1 MLAFTVLTGF
11 CILVYCVDSLNPNR
25 IAFGSCN
32 RNNQQSLWHIVQ
44 SHEPSR
50 LLLLGDN
57 MYADKKLLNFKFVQA
72 DPTQLQNAYKQ
83 LGSDTDFQRLLS
95 SVGGMNAVHATYD
108 DHDYGINDGD
118 ATYEYKKES
127 MYYFKSFFTN
137 NTSPSRYIHDD
148 GVYSS
153 SVVRFPISS
162 KNSNNNNSEQLYN
175 NIKII
180 MLDVRYNK
188 IKSTVSTLFTNK
200 QSTPKCT
207 ILGSNQ
213 WRWFEQ
219 ELSSSIIPDPI
230 TGELIDLI
238 LIGSG
243 TQIIPQ
249 GKLIEETWDKDCPE
263 DRERILQ
270 IISGT
275 VYQSRYSGGDG
286 SQISIML
293 LSGDGHG
300 AELSQVNI
308 YFYINLYMI
317 YICINI

>member
-1 MLAFTVLTGF
+1 
-11 CILVYCVDSLNPNR
+11 
-25 IAFGSCN
+25 
-32 RNNQQSLWHIVQ
+32 
-44 SHEPSR
+44 
-50 LLLLGDN
+50 
-57 MYADKKLLNFKFVQA
+57 
-72 DPTQLQNAYKQ
+72 
-83 LGSDTDFQRLLS
+83 
-95 SVGGMNAVHATYD
+95 
-108 DHDYGINDGD
+108 
-118 ATYEYKKES
+118 
-127 MYYFKSFFTN
+127 
-137 NTSPSRYIHDD
+137 
-148 GVYSS
+148 
-153 SVVRFPISS
+153 
-162 KNSNNNNSEQLYN
+162 
-175 NIKII
+175 

-293 LSGDGHG
+293 LSGDVHG
-300 AELSQVNI
+300 AELSQVRI
-308 YFYINLYMI
+308 YVYINLYMI
-317 YICINI
+317 YMCINI